1 MIVMNMEPHW
11 NDIDRRKPKNSEKTR
26 YQFHFVDHNP
36 TWTDPGRNQ
45 GLSTVRED
53 PQSAGW
59 VLDGWTSILSWGIIY
74 LCLQI

>member
-36 TWTDPGRNQ
+36 TCTDPGGNQ
-45 GLSTVRED
+45 GLYGERRSTVSWLGARL
-53 PQSAGW
+53 
-59 VLDGWTSILSWGIIY
+59 LDFDS
-74 LCLQI
+74 